1 MILEK
6 HPAPLITESGV
17 RRAARTFRSWF
28 AETFIPFRLMAPRNK
43 EVDKSMVAWR
53 GAQTG
58 FFIALTTMVGLMT
71 QKMMNGPDNTQIQK
85 SVDRLASSVE
95 EVQSEVKVMGHRMEM
110 VESEVKSTGKR
121 VDALQSA
128 VDGALRGMRL

>member
-17 RRAARTFRSWF
+17 RRAARSFRRWF

-71 QKMMNGPDNTQIQK
+71 QKMMTSPDNNQIQH
-85 SVDRLASSVE
+85 SIDRL
-95 EVQSEVKVMGHRMEM
+95 GDRMTM
-110 VESEVKSTGKR
+110 VESKVDVVNHR
-121 VDALQSA
+121 VDALQAA